1 MLIGNKTD
9 LKDNKVVDT
18 EVARV
23 IIQLFSFML
32 QNYAKNKKMQFFE
45 CSAKTA
51 DGVNNAFGVLARIL
65 LDKRYD
71 KMRKS

>member
-1 MLIGNKTD
+1 VENYADKGAELMLIGNKTD

-32 QNYAKNKKMQFFE
+32 
-45 CSAKTA
+45 
-51 DGVNNAFGVLARIL
+51 
-65 LDKRYD
+65 
-71 KMRKS
+71 